1 MLSVRLRSRVLLVKQ
16 SDEQFC
22 ACAMQRGKVQRTQPW
37 LSGCLETAFVQRAC
51 ASNLDATGGGAR
63 GGGEKWGGRE
73 EAAEAEA
80 LTHRQAGAAAA
91 RVSDPRPNWVPILC
105 APSLFL
111 ESQRA
116 SEVPLI

>member
-22 ACAMQRGKVQRTQPW
+22 ACAMQRSKVQRTQPW

-63 GGGEKWGGRE
+63 GGEKWGGGKR
-73 EAAEAEA
+73 
-80 LTHRQAGAAAA
+80 LQK
-91 RVSDPRPNWVPILC
+91 PKP
-105 APSLFL
+105 
-111 ESQRA
+111 
-116 SEVPLI
+116 